1 MEVSKLTITKDT
13 MKRAGKMTPRE
24 RGKLLF
30 ARLEEAERDGRLS
43 KAKDRRDVAEIAG
56 YERDSISGYNW
67 VSTLVRR
74 GNISETFRGWGKNG
88 AREVEYHLA
97 KRPSYEHREKK
108 KKKAP
113 TVRLKPIATTVAET
127 PAMEAPV
134 ETPAEKETQT
144 KEETLPVMAKINI
157 VKDKRGLFNR
167 NKVDIQL
174 EITGDKQAIDTI
186 LEAIKGV

>member
-30 ARLEEAERDGRLS
+30 ARLEEAERDGRLG

-56 YERDSISGYNW
+56 YERDAVAGYNW
-67 VSTLVRR
+67 VSSLISR
-74 GNISETFRGWGKNG
+74 GNMSETLRGWGKNG
-88 AREVEYHLA
+88 VREAEYHLA
-97 KRPSYEHREKK
+97 KRPDYEYRKS

-113 TVRLKPIATTVAET
+113 TVLVNPIPMPTTIT
-127 PAMEAPV
+127 PVVNTPV
-134 ETPAEKETQT
+134 ETPAKKETQT

-167 NKVDIQL
+167 NKTDIQL
-174 EITGDKQAIDTI
+174 EITGATQDINTV